1 MNSWVGA
8 LSTFGQGL
16 RYGGAQAVVFAL
28 LAATAIQWILTL
40 GLAEL
45 ASAFPSSGVSIATC
59 ITSTMWSKLSVDNG

>member
-1 MNSWVGA
+1 MNSWIGA

-16 RYGGAQAVVFAL
+16 RYGGPQAVIFSL

-45 ASAFPSSGVSIATC
+45 ASAFPSSGVGINH
-59 ITSTMWSKLSVDNG
+59 IMRRLHPVDQGQY

>member
-1 MNSWVGA
+1 MNSWIGA

-16 RYGGAQAVVFAL
+16 RYGGAQAVIFSL

-45 ASAFPSSGVSIATC
+45 ASAFPSSGVC
-59 ITSTMWSKLSVDNG
+59 IDHIMHHLHLVDQGQR